1 MDLAA
6 SASASQHQQQQEH
19 QPHDGSS
26 ENDIPSCQGCRRRKL
41 RCSRDQPTCSH
52 CKRLDSPCVYDLKKN
67 KPGIKPG
74 AVESLNRRVEVL
86 ENALLQKS
94 HEPGVHFS
102 TSTGHGDSGPTTAPE
117 SQNVVGI
124 LSMLARELHKLN
136 SKTTTKAGS
145 QDATPEG
152 LTGDQAVYSPTTTSS
167 SSRRHTVVD
176 GLEMVSHPHVQPRKR
191 RRVDSCGNPN
201 IDLAIPLEDL
211 ENMTTSLPAPDL
223 LEDVINAH
231 FNLIQP
237 WIPILHETQ
246 FRRRVHD
253 PDQLPRL
260 VVVLH
265 AMVVAALRFVDNL
278 ETRLSAQEVE
288 RRMLRSRNIVILN
301 AMDHLSVENLQA
313 LIIIAFNDIGN
324 GDASKA
330 WSIVGS
336 LTRTVEYLQLSIE
349 SDHRDKE
356 PLLKPLPSI
365 APPQNWTEE
374 EERRRVFW
382 NIFNLDRFCSVTTGW
397 NTSLTSDDVH
407 RRLPADG
414 GLWHKEES
422 VVTPYFG
429 IWDRSAARIG
439 NSIAFLPAH
448 YPSPEHASDA
458 SAPPQTPVVPN
469 PSGKGPNTVDMTT
482 VGAFAYCIEATE
494 SLSRVT
500 TYFLQQKINFQD
512 RQEVS
517 SWLTRFKELDLRLV
531 HWKMFLP
538 QKWKDS
544 NISRQPALINMDP
557 NLTLAHVTHNTSMI
571 LLHQRIAYPE
581 SRWSNIVKL
590 PSFCSAETCQ
600 VAAVETA
607 TISQKYLKYT
617 PENSPATSQFAFC
630 VFISAR
636 VLLVH
641 WRYYDADLVPDF
653 WLLVEGLEEMAR
665 RWAGPILRERHAQCL
680 AGKYAAQLRDLHSRC
695 ETDPQF
701 AVDVLGYSSGITGQG
716 CSPSAQ
722 TPGFSH
728 QQGNALFA
736 QSSSRTARNA
746 PVVSSP
752 LAPNQTTAA
761 ATAQPRPPPVFPSQ
775 QQQQQPA
782 QLRQGSLIGPMG
794 SPIPMPGFTPRDSD
808 APDELSAI
816 SHMLMDQRFMEMDRI
831 ISFDDMMF
839 TAQTASSGNNALP
852 VNGWA
857 QVDGSRL
864 E

>member
-1 MDLAA
+1 MALMATSHLVRAVGAASSGVPATSRYVRTANGWVSFLDAALKSIMDLER
-6 SASASQHQQQQEH
+6 HT
-19 QPHDGSS
+19 D
-26 ENDIPSCQGCRRRKL
+26 R
-41 RCSRDQPTCSH
+41 T
-52 CKRLDSPCVYDLKKN
+52 DSPCVYDLKKN
-67 KPGIKPG
+67 KPGVKPG

-94 HEPGVHFS
+94 SDGSYP
-102 TSTGHGDSGPTTAPE
+102 TSNGNGNIESHSAPAE

-124 LSMLARELHKLN
+124 LSLLARELHKLN
-136 SKTTTKAGS
+136 SKTKPGS
-145 QDATPEG
+145 QAGTPEG
-152 LTGDQAVYSPTTTSS
+152 AAEHAVFSPTTSS
-167 SSRRHTVVD
+167 SSRRNTID
-176 GLEMVSHPHVQPRKR
+176 GVEIVSHPHNQPRKR

-201 IDLAIPLEDL
+201 IDLAFPLEDL
-211 ENMTTSLPAPDL
+211 ENITTSLPPPEL
-223 LEDVINAH
+223 LEDIINIH
-231 FNLIQP
+231 FNIIQP

-253 PDQLPRL
+253 PEQLPRL

-265 AMVVAALRFVDNL
+265 AMVVAALRFVDNS
-278 ETRLSAQEVE
+278 EIRLSALEVE
-288 RRMLRSRNIVILN
+288 RRTSRSRNIVILN

-313 LIIIAFNDIGN
+313 LVILAFNDIGN

-336 LTRTVEYLQLSIE
+336 LTRTVEYLQMSIE
-349 SDHRDKE
+349 ADHQDKE

-365 APPQNWTEE
+365 PPPQNWTEE

-397 NTSLTSDDVH
+397 NTSLTSDDVY

-422 VVTPYFG
+422 VITPFFG
-429 IWDRSAARIG
+429 IWDRSAAKMG

-448 YPSPEHASDA
+448 YPSPEQTAD
-458 SAPPQTPVVPN
+458 APPQTPITAHPR
-469 PSGKGPNTVDMTT
+469 KGPNTVDMTT

-500 TYFLQQKINFQD
+500 TYFLQQKINFLD

-557 NLTLAHVTHNTSMI
+557 NLTLAHITHNTSMI

-581 SRWSNIVKL
+581 PRWSNIVKL

-600 VAAVETA
+600 EAAVETT
-607 TISQKYLKYT
+607 TITEKYLKYT

-641 WRYYDADLVPDF
+641 WRYYDAELAPEF
-653 WLLVEGLEEMAR
+653 WTLVESMEEMAK
-665 RWAGPILRERHAQCL
+665 RWVGPILKEKHAQCL
-680 AGKYAAQLRDLHSRC
+680 AGKYAAQLRDLHRKC
-695 ETDPQF
+695 QADPQF
-701 AVDVLGYSSGITGQG
+701 TVDVLGYSSGVGGQG
-716 CSPSAQ
+716 CSPAAQ
-722 TPGFSH
+722 TPAFSH

-736 QSSSRTARNA
+736 QSSNRMA
-746 PVVSSP
+746 PPVSSP
-752 LAPNQTTAA
+752 LAPNQTTGLS
-761 ATAQPRPPPVFPSQ
+761 QSRPPPIFPN
-775 QQQQQPA
+775 QQP
-782 QLRQGSLIGPMG
+782 QGQMRQGSMMGPMG
-794 SPIPMPGFTPRDSD
+794 SPMPMTGFTPRDSD

-839 TAQTASSGNNALP
+839 TAQTANNGNASMP
-852 VNGWA
+852 VNGWGP
-857 QVDGSRL
+857 VDNTQL
-864 E
+864 D

>member
-1 MDLAA
+1 MDLAT
-6 SASASQHQQQQEH
+6 SASAPQ
-19 QPHDGSS
+19 QPHDGAS

-86 ENALLQKS
+86 ENAILNKS
-94 HEPGVHFS
+94 HEQGGYFS
-102 TSTGHGDSGPTTAPE
+102 NSNGHAE
-117 SQNVVGI
+117 SSSLPAESHNVVGI
-124 LSMLARELHKLN
+124 LSLLARELHKLN
-136 SKTTTKAGS
+136 SKSRVSGS
-145 QDATPEG
+145 QADTPEG
-152 LTGDQAVYSPTTTSS
+152 VADHAVLSPSTSS
-167 SSRRHTVVD
+167 SSRRHTVD
-176 GLEMVSHPHVQPRKR
+176 GLEIVAHPHNQPRKR

-201 IDLAIPLEDL
+201 IDLAFPLEDL
-211 ENMTTSLPAPDL
+211 ENITTSLPSPEL
-223 LEDVINAH
+223 LEDIINIH
-231 FNLIQP
+231 FNIIQP

-253 PDQLPRL
+253 PEQLPRL

-265 AMVVAALRFVDNL
+265 AMVVAALRFVDNP
-278 ETRLSAQEVE
+278 ETRLSAHDVE
-288 RRMLRSRNIVILN
+288 RRTARSRNIVILN

-313 LIIIAFNDIGN
+313 LIIVAFNDIGN

-349 SDHRDKE
+349 SDFRDKE

-397 NTSLTSDDVH
+397 NTSLTSDDVY

-422 VVTPYFG
+422 VITPYFG

-448 YPSPEHASDA
+448 YPSPEQTAD
-458 SAPPQTPVVPN
+458 APPQTPVTAN
-469 PSGKGPNTVDMTT
+469 PSKGPNTVDMTT

-581 SRWSNIVKL
+581 SRWSSIVKL

-600 VAAVETA
+600 IAAVETA
-607 TISQKYLKYT
+607 TITQKYLKYT

-641 WRYYDADLVPDF
+641 WRYYEADLVPEF
-653 WLLVEGLEEMAR
+653 WLLVEGLEEMAK
-665 RWAGPILRERHAQCL
+665 RWVGPILREKHAQCL
-680 AGKYAAQLRDLHSRC
+680 AGKYAAQLRELHQKCEADSRYS
-695 ETDPQF
+695 
-701 AVDVLGYSSGITGQG
+701 VDVLGYSSGISGQG

-728 QQGNALFA
+728 QQGSALFS
-736 QSSSRTARNA
+736 QPSNKVAR
-746 PVVSSP
+746 PPTSSP
-752 LAPNQTTAA
+752 LAPHQTTA
-761 ATAQPRPPPVFPSQ
+761 TAQSRPAPVFTNQPS
-775 QQQQQPA
+775 PGP
-782 QLRQGSLIGPMG
+782 LRQGSIIGSMA
-794 SPIPMPGFTPRDSD
+794 SPIPITGFTPRDSD

-816 SHMLMDQRFMEMDRI
+816 SHMLMDQRFIEMDRI

-839 TAQTASSGNNALP
+839 TAQTANSGNTGLP

-857 QVDGSRL
+857 PVDNSRL

>member
-1 MDLAA
+1 MDLTAPAPA
-6 SASASQHQQQQEH
+6 SGSQ
-19 QPHDGSS
+19 PPDGSDG
-26 ENDIPSCQGCRRRKL
+26 DIPSCQGCRRRKL
-41 RCSRDQPTCSH
+41 RCSRDQPICSH

-67 KPGIKPG
+67 KPGVKPG

-94 HEPGVHFS
+94 SDGSYP
-102 TSTGHGDSGPTTAPE
+102 TSNGNGNIESHSAPAE

-124 LSMLARELHKLN
+124 LSLLARELHKLN
-136 SKTTTKAGS
+136 SKTKPGS
-145 QDATPEG
+145 QAGTPEG
-152 LTGDQAVYSPTTTSS
+152 AAEHAVFSPTTSS
-167 SSRRHTVVD
+167 SSRRNTID
-176 GLEMVSHPHVQPRKR
+176 GVEIVSHPHNQPRKR

-201 IDLAIPLEDL
+201 IDLAFPLEDL
-211 ENMTTSLPAPDL
+211 ENITTSLPPPEL
-223 LEDVINAH
+223 LEDIINIH
-231 FNLIQP
+231 FNIIQP

-253 PDQLPRL
+253 PEQLPRL

-265 AMVVAALRFVDNL
+265 AMVVAALRFVDNS
-278 ETRLSAQEVE
+278 EIRLSALEVE
-288 RRMLRSRNIVILN
+288 RRTSRSRNIVILN

-313 LIIIAFNDIGN
+313 LVILAFNDIGN

-336 LTRTVEYLQLSIE
+336 LTRTVEYLQMSIE
-349 SDHRDKE
+349 ADHQDKE

-365 APPQNWTEE
+365 PPPQNWTEE

-397 NTSLTSDDVH
+397 NTSLTSDDVY

-422 VVTPYFG
+422 VITPFFG
-429 IWDRSAARIG
+429 IWDRSAAKMG

-448 YPSPEHASDA
+448 YPSPEQTAD
-458 SAPPQTPVVPN
+458 APPQTPITAHPR
-469 PSGKGPNTVDMTT
+469 KGPNTVDMTT

-500 TYFLQQKINFQD
+500 TYFLQQKINFLD

-557 NLTLAHVTHNTSMI
+557 NLTLAHITHNTSMI

-581 SRWSNIVKL
+581 PRWSNIVKL

-600 VAAVETA
+600 EAAVETT
-607 TISQKYLKYT
+607 TITEKYLKYT

-641 WRYYDADLVPDF
+641 WRYYDAELAPEF
-653 WLLVEGLEEMAR
+653 WILVESMEEMAK
-665 RWAGPILRERHAQCL
+665 RWVGPILKEKHAQCL
-680 AGKYAAQLRDLHSRC
+680 AGKYAAQLRDLHRKC
-695 ETDPQF
+695 QADPQF
-701 AVDVLGYSSGITGQG
+701 TVDVLGYSSGVGGQG
-716 CSPSAQ
+716 CSPAAQ
-722 TPGFSH
+722 TPAFSH

-736 QSSSRTARNA
+736 QSSNRMA
-746 PVVSSP
+746 PPVSSP
-752 LAPNQTTAA
+752 LAPNQTIGLS
-761 ATAQPRPPPVFPSQ
+761 QPRPPPIFPN
-775 QQQQQPA
+775 QQP
-782 QLRQGSLIGPMG
+782 QGQMRQGSMMGSMG
-794 SPIPMPGFTPRDSD
+794 SPMPMTGFTPRDSD

-839 TAQTASSGNNALP
+839 TAQTANNGNASMP
-852 VNGWA
+852 VNGWGP
-857 QVDGSRL
+857 VDNTQL
-864 E
+864 D

>member
-1 MDLAA
+1 MFPLQAVGHTDL
-6 SASASQHQQQQEH
+6 
-19 QPHDGSS
+19 
-26 ENDIPSCQGCRRRKL
+26 I
-41 RCSRDQPTCSH
+41 
-52 CKRLDSPCVYDLKKN
+52 DSPCVYDLKKN

-94 HEPGVHFS
+94 SEGSYP
-102 TSTGHGDSGPTTAPE
+102 TSNGNGNTESHSAPAE

-124 LSMLARELHKLN
+124 LSLLARELHKLN
-136 SKTTTKAGS
+136 SKTKAGS
-145 QDATPEG
+145 QAGTPEG
-152 LTGDQAVYSPTTTSS
+152 AAEHAVFSPTTSS
-167 SSRRHTVVD
+167 SSRRNTID
-176 GLEMVSHPHVQPRKR
+176 GVEIVSHPHNQPRKR

-201 IDLAIPLEDL
+201 IDLAFPLEDL
-211 ENMTTSLPAPDL
+211 ENITTSLPPPEL
-223 LEDVINAH
+223 LEDIINIH
-231 FNLIQP
+231 FNIIQP

-253 PDQLPRL
+253 PEQLPRL

-265 AMVVAALRFVDNL
+265 AMVVAALRFVDNS
-278 ETRLSAQEVE
+278 EIRLSALEVE
-288 RRMLRSRNIVILN
+288 RRTSRSRNIVILN
-301 AMDHLSVENLQA
+301 ALDHLSVENLQA
-313 LIIIAFNDIGN
+313 LVILAFNDVSTTKNSRIEVLPICIANIVKIGN

-336 LTRTVEYLQLSIE
+336 LTRTVEYLQMSIE
-349 SDHRDKE
+349 ADHQDKE

-365 APPQNWTEE
+365 PPPQNWTEE

-397 NTSLTSDDVH
+397 NTSLTSDDVY

-422 VVTPYFG
+422 VITPFFG
-429 IWDRSAARIG
+429 IWDRSAAKMG

-448 YPSPEHASDA
+448 YPSPEQTAD
-458 SAPPQTPVVPN
+458 APPQTPITAHPR
-469 PSGKGPNTVDMTT
+469 KGPNTVDMTT

-500 TYFLQQKINFQD
+500 TYFLQQKINFLD

-531 HWKMFLP
+531 H
-538 QKWKDS
+538 
-544 NISRQPALINMDP
+544 
-557 NLTLAHVTHNTSMI
+557 
-571 LLHQRIAYPE
+571 
-581 SRWSNIVKL
+581 
-590 PSFCSAETCQ
+590 AETCQ
-600 VAAVETA
+600 EAAVETT
-607 TISQKYLKYT
+607 TITEKYLKYT

-641 WRYYDADLVPDF
+641 WRYYDAELAPEF
-653 WLLVEGLEEMAR
+653 WTLVESMEEMAK
-665 RWAGPILRERHAQCL
+665 RWVGPILKEKHAQCL
-680 AGKYAAQLRDLHSRC
+680 AGKYAAQLRDLHRKC
-695 ETDPQF
+695 QADPQF
-701 AVDVLGYSSGITGQG
+701 TVDVLGYSSGVTGQG
-716 CSPSAQ
+716 CSPAAQ
-722 TPGFSH
+722 TPAFSH

-736 QSSSRTARNA
+736 QSSNRMA
-746 PVVSSP
+746 PPVSSP
-752 LAPNQTTAA
+752 LAPNQTTGLS
-761 ATAQPRPPPVFPSQ
+761 QPRPPPIFSN
-775 QQQQQPA
+775 QQP
-782 QLRQGSLIGPMG
+782 QGQMRQGSMMGPMG
-794 SPIPMPGFTPRDSD
+794 SPMPMTGFTPRDSD

-839 TAQTASSGNNALP
+839 TAQTANNGNATMP
-852 VNGWA
+852 VNGWGP
-857 QVDGSRL
+857 VDNTQL

>member
-1 MDLAA
+1 MFPLQAVGA
-6 SASASQHQQQQEH
+6 
-19 QPHDGSS
+19 
-26 ENDIPSCQGCRRRKL
+26 
-41 RCSRDQPTCSH
+41 
-52 CKRLDSPCVYDLKKN
+52 
-67 KPGIKPG
+67 PG
-74 AVESLNRRVEVL
+74 
-86 ENALLQKS
+86 
-94 HEPGVHFS
+94 
-102 TSTGHGDSGPTTAPE
+102 E

-124 LSMLARELHKLN
+124 LSLLARELHKLS
-136 SKTTTKAGS
+136 SKTKAGS
-145 QDATPEG
+145 PAGTPDGVAEH
-152 LTGDQAVYSPTTTSS
+152 AVFSPTTSS
-167 SSRRHTVVD
+167 SSRRNTID
-176 GLEMVSHPHVQPRKR
+176 GMEIVSHPHNQPRKR

-201 IDLAIPLEDL
+201 IDLAFPLEDL
-211 ENMTTSLPAPDL
+211 ENITTSLPPPEL
-223 LEDVINAH
+223 LEDVINVH
-231 FNLIQP
+231 FNIIQP

-253 PDQLPRL
+253 PEQLPRL

-265 AMVVAALRFVDNL
+265 AMVVAALRFVDNS
-278 ETRLSAQEVE
+278 EIRLSAVEVE
-288 RRMLRSRNIVILN
+288 RRVSRSRNIVILN

-313 LIIIAFNDIGN
+313 LVILAFNDIGN

-336 LTRTVEYLQLSIE
+336 LTRTVEYLQMSIE
-349 SDHRDKE
+349 ADHQDKE

-365 APPQNWTEE
+365 PPPQNWTEE

-397 NTSLTSDDVH
+397 NTSLTSDDVY

-422 VVTPYFG
+422 VITPFFG
-429 IWDRSAARIG
+429 IWDRSAAKMG

-448 YPSPEHASDA
+448 YPSPEQTAD
-458 SAPPQTPVVPN
+458 APPQTPITAHPR
-469 PSGKGPNTVDMTT
+469 KGPNTVDMTT

-557 NLTLAHVTHNTSMI
+557 NLTLAHITHNTSMI

-581 SRWSNIVKL
+581 PRWSNIVKL

-600 VAAVETA
+600 EAAVETT
-607 TISQKYLKYT
+607 TITEKYLKYT
-617 PENSPATSQFAFC
+617 PENSLATSQFAFC

-641 WRYYDADLVPDF
+641 WRYYDAELASEF
-653 WLLVEGLEEMAR
+653 WTLVESMEEMAK
-665 RWAGPILRERHAQCL
+665 RWVGPILKEKHAQCL
-680 AGKYAAQLRDLHSRC
+680 AGKYAAQLRDLHRKC
-695 ETDPQF
+695 QADPQF
-701 AVDVLGYSSGITGQG
+701 TVDVLGYSSGISGQG
-716 CSPSAQ
+716 CSPAAQ
-722 TPGFSH
+722 TPAFSH

-736 QSSSRTARNA
+736 QSPNRMA
-746 PVVSSP
+746 PRVPSP
-752 LAPNQTTAA
+752 LGPNRTTGLSS
-761 ATAQPRPPPVFPSQ
+761 QPRPTPIFQNQ
-775 QQQQQPA
+775 QSHGQV
-782 QLRQGSLIGPMG
+782 RQGSMMGPMG
-794 SPIPMPGFTPRDSD
+794 SPMPMSGFTPRDSD

-839 TAQTASSGNNALP
+839 TAQTANSGNASMP
-852 VNGWA
+852 VNGWGP
-857 QVDGSRL
+857 VDNTQL

>member
-1 MDLAA
+1 MATSHLVRAVGAASSGVPATSRYVRTANGWVSFLDAALKSIMDLER
-6 SASASQHQQQQEH
+6 HT
-19 QPHDGSS
+19 D
-26 ENDIPSCQGCRRRKL
+26 R
-41 RCSRDQPTCSH
+41 T
-52 CKRLDSPCVYDLKKN
+52 DSPCVYDLKKN
-67 KPGIKPG
+67 KPGVKPG

-94 HEPGVHFS
+94 SDGSYP
-102 TSTGHGDSGPTTAPE
+102 TSNGNGNIE
-117 SQNVVGI
+117 SHSPPAETQNVVGI
-124 LSMLARELHKLN
+124 LSLLARELHKLN
-136 SKTTTKAGS
+136 SKTKPGS
-145 QDATPEG
+145 QAGTPEG
-152 LTGDQAVYSPTTTSS
+152 AAEHAVFSPTTSS
-167 SSRRHTVVD
+167 SSRRNTID
-176 GLEMVSHPHVQPRKR
+176 GVEIVSHPHNQPRKR

-201 IDLAIPLEDL
+201 IDLAFPLEDL
-211 ENMTTSLPAPDL
+211 ENITTSLPPPEL
-223 LEDVINAH
+223 LEDIINIH
-231 FNLIQP
+231 FNIIQP

-253 PDQLPRL
+253 PEQLPRL

-265 AMVVAALRFVDNL
+265 AMVVAALRFVDNS
-278 ETRLSAQEVE
+278 EIRLSALEVE
-288 RRMLRSRNIVILN
+288 RRTSRSRNIVILN

-313 LIIIAFNDIGN
+313 LVILAFNDIGN

-336 LTRTVEYLQLSIE
+336 LTRTVEYLQMSIE
-349 SDHRDKE
+349 ADHQDKE

-365 APPQNWTEE
+365 PPPQNWTEE

-397 NTSLTSDDVH
+397 NTSLTSDDVY

-422 VVTPYFG
+422 VITPFFG
-429 IWDRSAARIG
+429 IWDRSAAKMG

-448 YPSPEHASDA
+448 YPSPEQTAD
-458 SAPPQTPVVPN
+458 APPQTPITAHPR
-469 PSGKGPNTVDMTT
+469 KGPNTVDMTT

-500 TYFLQQKINFQD
+500 TYFLQQKINFLD

-557 NLTLAHVTHNTSMI
+557 NLTLAHITHNTSMI

-581 SRWSNIVKL
+581 PRWSNIVKL

-600 VAAVETA
+600 EAAVETT
-607 TISQKYLKYT
+607 TITEKYLKYT

-641 WRYYDADLVPDF
+641 WRYYDAELAPEF
-653 WLLVEGLEEMAR
+653 WTLVESMEEMAK
-665 RWAGPILRERHAQCL
+665 RWVGPILKEKHAQCL
-680 AGKYAAQLRDLHSRC
+680 AGKYAAQLRDLHRKC
-695 ETDPQF
+695 QADPQF
-701 AVDVLGYSSGITGQG
+701 TVDVLGYSSGVGGQG
-716 CSPSAQ
+716 CSPAAQ
-722 TPGFSH
+722 TPAFSH

-736 QSSSRTARNA
+736 QSSNRMA
-746 PVVSSP
+746 PPVSSP
-752 LAPNQTTAA
+752 LAPNQTIGLS
-761 ATAQPRPPPVFPSQ
+761 QPRPPPIFPN
-775 QQQQQPA
+775 QQP
-782 QLRQGSLIGPMG
+782 QGQMRQGSMMGSMG
-794 SPIPMPGFTPRDSD
+794 SPMPMTGFTPRDSD

-839 TAQTASSGNNALP
+839 TAQTANNGNASMP
-852 VNGWA
+852 VNGWGP
-857 QVDGSRL
+857 VDNTQL
-864 E
+864 D